1 MDSALCPICT
11 KDITPS
17 ESFNKLTVKGVV
29 SLLEASIKRK
39 DAPLNASVGQ
49 KVHSQCRAIYT
60 HPRKIEDHLKKEHEP
75 STSQG
80 KRLRSKESFDFQSMC
95 LFCVNKIEFKGS
107 NTSSVSTLDTGDTL
121 LEACRKRNDEWG
133 HLVRGRI
140 ESVNDL
146 PAADAIYHRTCY
158 MNFTTKKSVPI
169 SQAGPAKKKAKLGR
183 KKDLTTD
190 KVFEELTIL
199 LENNYDTQI
208 TLYDLISKM
217 EERLQNSS
225 SAAYS
230 RMYMTKRLK
239 EHFGEN
245 IVFTNL
251 PGKKTV
257 ITFRKK
263 ASSIIHDFY
272 KAQRCEDS
280 EIEKLRLIRTAAELI
295 KADAKMISSD
305 LTQYPDLD
313 DICIDKGLDFLPDS
327 LKAFLQCLIKSKN
340 EISAKV
346 KIASIGQCLLQAMR
360 LVGIQA
366 ACSNAAIYNLYAR
379 G

>member
-1 MDSALCPICT
+1 MLYEFYPYL
-11 KDITPS
+11 
-17 ESFNKLTVKGVV
+17 KLD
-29 SLLEASIKRK
+29 LL
-39 DAPLNASVGQ
+39 
-49 KVHSQCRAIYT
+49 
-60 HPRKIEDHLKKEHEP
+60 
-75 STSQG
+75 
-80 KRLRSKESFDFQSMC
+80 
-95 LFCVNKIEFKGS
+95 
-107 NTSSVSTLDTGDTL
+107 
-121 LEACRKRNDEWG
+121 
-133 HLVRGRI
+133 
-140 ESVNDL
+140 
-146 PAADAIYHRTCY
+146 
-158 MNFTTKKSVPI
+158 
-169 SQAGPAKKKAKLGR
+169 KKKAKLGR

-305 LTQYPDLD
+305 LTQYPDSD
-313 DICIDKGLDFLPDS
+313 DICIDKGIDFLPDS

-360 LVGIQA
+360 PVGIQA
-366 ACSNAAIYNLYAR
+366 PLVLGCGCKGNCSTRACTCVSNAMRCSVACENCKGSACSNAAIIDMQEEVEIVSEDEDLL
-379 G
+379 